1 MQMKYQNQER
11 EEGGFIKMILLIVIV
26 LVVLGYFGYNLKD
39 IVNSPTVHDNLVYVW
54 DLIVKLWNTLLAE
67 PATWIWDKI
76 AGLFSRS

>member
-1 MQMKYQNQER
+1 MKTTPYR
-11 EEGGFIKMILLIVIV
+11 RGGGFIKMILLIVIA

-76 AGLFSRS
+76 A